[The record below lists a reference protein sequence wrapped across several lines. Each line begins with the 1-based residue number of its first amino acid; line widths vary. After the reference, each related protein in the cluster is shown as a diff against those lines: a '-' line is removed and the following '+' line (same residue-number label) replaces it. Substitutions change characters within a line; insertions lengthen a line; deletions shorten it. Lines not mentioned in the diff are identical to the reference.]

1 MIYSIRVKRP
11 TVSEHR
17 EDILDYQHNL
27 DCFFSERVQKA
38 KTHFSS
44 MFHFFTSLKMFSGGI
59 EMEYWAKTVYKL

>member
-27 DCFFSERVQKA
+27 DCFFSERVQKVKPILA
-38 KTHFSS
+38 QCSI
-44 MFHFFTSLKMFSGGI
+44 SLPP
-59 EMEYWAKTVYKL
+59 